1 MQNPHDKM
9 NAVIRL
15 YKNIYLQIF
24 NDYSEKIQA
33 GELVPGTKLPSEH
46 DITAEYETSR
56 ETVRKALNLLAQNG
70 YIHKVRGKGSFVL
83 DIGRMNF
90 PVTGLISFK
99 EMSEKLGRSTKT
111 HVNEV
116 KLVPASPELARQ
128 LQIAAGEP
136 VWKVVRSR
144 EIKGERIIL
153 DKDYFL
159 ASVVESLDREIAG
172 SSIYEY
178 LEQELQLKISY
189 AKKEISV
196 EEVTEED
203 TRLLDLYD
211 YQHIVVVRNYVYL
224 EDTTQF
230 QYTESRHRLDKF
242 QFVDFA
248 RRVHGED

>member
-1 MQNPHDKM
+1 M
-9 NAVIRL
+9 

-24 NDYSEKIQA
+24 NDYSEKIQT
-33 GELVPGTKLPSEH
+33 GELAPGTKLPSEH

-111 HVNEV
+111 HVHEV
-116 KLVPASPELARQ
+116 ELVPVSSELARQ
-128 LQIAAGEP
+128 LQIAVGEP

-159 ASVVESLDREIAG
+159 STVVGSLDKEIAG
-172 SSIYEY
+172 RSIYEY

-203 TRLLDLYD
+203 SRLLDLHD
-211 YQHIVVVRNYVYL
+211 YRHIVVVRNYVYL

>member
-1 MQNPHDKM
+1 M
-9 NAVIRL
+9 

-33 GELVPGTKLPSEH
+33 GELAPGTKLPSEN

-70 YIHKVRGKGSFVL
+70 YIHKVKGKGSFVL
-83 DIGRMNF
+83 DIGRMDF

-111 HVNEV
+111 HVYEV
-116 KLVPASPELARQ
+116 RQIPASPELARQ
-128 LQIAAGEP
+128 LQITAGEH
-136 VWKVVRSR
+136 VWQVVRSR

-153 DKDYFL
+153 DKDYIL
-159 ASVVESLDREIAG
+159 SSIVGSLNKEIAG
-172 SSIYEY
+172 HSIFEY
-178 LEQELQLKISY
+178 LERELQLKISY

-196 EEVTEED
+196 EEVTDED
-203 TRLLDLYD
+203 RRLLDLHD
-211 YQHIVVVRNYVYL
+211 YQHIVVVRNYIYL

-248 RRVHGED
+248 RRVHGEEQN